1 MTKCPGKIT
10 QLCGA
15 ILYKCSKCGAV
26 GYDKKGCSNQKFDGS
41 RCLLCGKVGT
51 KKPL

>member
-26 GYDKKGCSNQKFDGS
+26 GYDKKGCSNQKFMVVDAYY
-41 RCLLCGKVGT
+41 VVN
-51 KKPL
+51 